1 MEKAPLPWTAY
12 KRLGRQDTE
21 APLQTHRACPA
32 CGVDDGTNE
41 ILSSLSDFQFFTDQQ
56 GLNRADHMIVAC
68 ACCGLLY
75 TNPCYT
81 PAGFQQ
87 LFEKAGLSYGHTA
100 GRIVEQVEWLTQQ
113 FPEAMSLL
121 DVGCGNG
128 DLVKALPTTMKR
140 CGMDVD
146 QHTLDVAKKTA
157 PDIEFSVC
165 DFEGLLYLPQSD
177 VITMFHVLEHL
188 AKPGQFLK
196 QLRQLAKPGAALVVE
211 VPIVDRAAVEQDR
224 DIVGFF
230 TIQHLT
236 HFSKVSLEQ
245 MMLTNGWRVTQ
256 AEAMSG
262 YNGWRVV
269 AEQCDLSEQAINK
282 DDTAL
287 VAARRYLS
295 VWQDNVAEVNQR
307 INAIKTAPKIMV
319 WGAGQHTEY
328 LALLTRLFDGSVE
341 FVLLDSDPLKQGQT
355 YHGIPVLAPEQVPE
369 FDWLN
374 AGFPI
379 VISTYGGQ
387 QSVAKILECKGVDPA
402 RVVTLYDRTERY

>member
-1 MEKAPLPWTAY
+1 MEKAPLPWTAF
-12 KRLGRQDTE
+12 KRLGRQHTGE
-21 APLQTHRACPA
+21 PLQIHRACPA
-32 CGVDDGTNE
+32 CGADDVANE

-56 GLNRADHMIVAC
+56 GLNRADHTVVVC
-68 ACCGLLY
+68 ASCGLLY

-100 GRIVEQVEWLTQQ
+100 GRIVEQVDWLTQQ
-113 FPEAMSLL
+113 FPEATSLL

-128 DLVKALPTTMKR
+128 DLIKALPATLQR

-146 QHTLDVAKKTA
+146 QHTLDAAKKDA
-157 PDIEFSVC
+157 PDIDFSVC
-165 DFEGLLYLPQSD
+165 DFEGLLSLPQSD
-177 VITMFHVLEHL
+177 VITLFHVLEHL

-196 QLRQLAKPGAALVVE
+196 QLRQLAKPKAALVVE

-236 HFSKVSLEQ
+236 HFSQASLAQ
-245 MMLTNGWRVTQ
+245 MMLKNGWRVTQ
-256 AEAMSG
+256 ADAMSG

-269 AEQCDLSEQAINK
+269 AEQCELSEQAFEK

-287 VAARRYLS
+287 VAARTYLN
-295 VWQDNVAEVNQR
+295 VWQDNVAKVNQR
-307 INAIKTAPKIMV
+307 IDAIKPASQIMV

-328 LALLTRLFDGSVE
+328 LALLTRLLDSAAE
-341 FVLLDSDPLKQGQT
+341 FILLDSDPLKQGQS
-355 YHGIPVLAPEQVPE
+355 YHGIPVLAPEQVLAS
-369 FDWLN
+369 DWLN
-374 AGFPI
+374 ADFPI

-387 QSVAKILECKGVDPA
+387 QSVAAILASKGVDPA
-402 RVVTLYDRTERY
+402 RVITLYDRTQRY